1 MSSLPKNASLSILIL
16 NNILPNDQRKFYV
29 TADEIRERLVHCGV
43 GKKLTQ
49 EHVLHAKTYSDRD
62 GIFLRRRKDRKIS
75 YFRSPQFEDKC
86 PDEQRWR
93 DSGLPDRT
101 VIAKAITPPKLHNY
115 FNQHKAAHHN
125 LSILNEALDKI
136 KSTPTKNNNKQQQK
150 KKKKR
155 GGSNNTPTPG
165 NALASGNRTTDD
177 MSVDTEQPL
186 VNTNDDS
193 TTAGVKRHGEPL
205 EKSDCENEL
214 PPDGQLWSQR
224 KNPSYYYQSPWVPP
238 PPMMQLA

>member
-1 MSSLPKNASLSILIL
+1 MASSYVVERTEKLVTFDRPGSRTNAPTNNVGEIVAFLIEQL
-16 NNILPNDQRKFYV
+16 LQK
-29 TADEIRERLVHCGV
+29 
-43 GKKLTQ
+43 Q
-49 EHVLHAKTYSDRD
+49 
-62 GIFLRRRKDRKIS
+62 
-75 YFRSPQFEDKC
+75 SP
-86 PDEQRWR
+86 
-93 DSGLPDRT
+93 
-101 VIAKAITPPKLHNY
+101 PPKLHNY

-177 MSVDTEQPL
+177 MTVDTEQPL